1 MFRKCIMETPLTT
14 EGANDFFTN
23 IAGESYNGD
32 ATFLSTLRALVGP
45 RIGDGNITVR
55 FLSETLSAGTI
66 RGVEP
71 GRVVRSVFDPGNAGN
86 ITDTVFVCGMKSDHD
101 SNLVVLEVLKGN
113 LEKVYPEYHCLDKVR
128 EFYRKSFAVEC
139 FIAPDRKN
147 VVVFVDG
154 LDLKKLH
161 YLQVSILAFLPWYF
175 DPKKGLTDLEMKL
188 IYSLRETNPD
198 KYLACLGEI
207 ASQYDFKSAR
217 TKKLLEGFELRMEK
231 RLYEAKKEESLRITR
246 EINEINSQ
254 ISGLIAQK
262 NETDLFIFGL
272 MQKMAEAGEK
282 SEIMDYFLCNSKLS
296 LEKVNGTKIH
306 FAVKDYIT
314 YFDSDLAERVIDN
327 AGSFVYYG
335 SDGSASK
342 NEGMKKLLKE
352 IFVSEPP
359 RLKIR
364 TCAAYVLDVN
374 GGVSPSGNHGFDYE
388 FSSCMPNPHINRYNC
403 MGNYLRVINELLEKH
418 DYIMAIEQCVA
429 SCKSLNW
436 GDSAVMTDFMD
447 SMWGRNGTNNRCIEL
462 PDGSVVDPE
471 EAIKW
476 LEEQENAKTEETEN
490 E

>member
-231 RLYEAKKEESLRITR
+231 RLYEAKKEE
-246 EINEINSQ
+246 
-254 ISGLIAQK
+254 
-262 NETDLFIFGL
+262 
-272 MQKMAEAGEK
+272 
-282 SEIMDYFLCNSKLS
+282 
-296 LEKVNGTKIH
+296 
-306 FAVKDYIT
+306 
-314 YFDSDLAERVIDN
+314 
-327 AGSFVYYG
+327 
-335 SDGSASK
+335 
-342 NEGMKKLLKE
+342 
-352 IFVSEPP
+352 
-359 RLKIR
+359 
-364 TCAAYVLDVN
+364 
-374 GGVSPSGNHGFDYE
+374 
-388 FSSCMPNPHINRYNC
+388 
-403 MGNYLRVINELLEKH
+403 
-418 DYIMAIEQCVA
+418 
-429 SCKSLNW
+429 
-436 GDSAVMTDFMD
+436 
-447 SMWGRNGTNNRCIEL
+447 
-462 PDGSVVDPE
+462 
-471 EAIKW
+471 
-476 LEEQENAKTEETEN
+476 
-490 E
+490 